1 MKKEYLYGEQLV
13 KIGLEQFIEYQD
25 VGFNVHS
32 DGSVECS
39 SIFGKD
45 YVLSEEEKEE
55 LTTPQDYDDEAIL
68 EEDFFEEG

>member
-13 KIGLEQFIEYQD
+13 KIGLEQFIEYPD
-25 VGFNVHS
+25 VGFNVYS

-45 YVLSEEEKEE
+45 YILSEEEKEE
-55 LTTPQDYDDEAIL
+55 LTTPQGYDDEAIL
-68 EEDFFEEG
+68 EEDFFEED